1 MPTKIKD
8 ESPLELTDKQFA
20 KGSAALG
27 GAAKGAIM
35 GAKIGSL
42 IPIPG
47 VGTGLGLI
55 AGGLIGGIGGLVK
68 ADKQIKQEEE
78 IARETGEMQSRQEAA
93 QQYMQNLSFL
103 NQPNQDLVS
112 PYPMMKPKELTPYEY
127 SYDNMKK
134 SSQQKKQEDKM
145 KAISMNIPP
154 VGEVSALP
162 FNAKLEKAAMDGSL
176 DDNPNFKAAVMGAKN
191 T

>member
-8 ESPLELTDKQFA
+8 ESPLELTDEQLA

-27 GAAKGAIM
+27 GAAKGASI

-47 VGTGLGLI
+47 IGTGVGLI

-68 ADKQIKQEEE
+68 ADKQIKQDEE
-78 IARETGEMQSRQEAA
+78 IARKTGEMQSRQEAA

-112 PYPMMKPKELTPYEY
+112 PYSMMKPKQLTPYEY
-127 SYDNMKK
+127 SYDNMKM
-134 SSQQKKQEDKM
+134 SSKQKNQEDKM

-176 DDNPNFKAAVMGAKN
+176 DNNPNFKAAVMGAKN
-191 T
+191 K

>member
-8 ESPLELTDKQFA
+8 ESPLELTDAQLT

-27 GAAKGAIM
+27 GAARGAM
-35 GAKIGSL
+35 LGAKLGTIVPGIGN
-42 IPIPG
+42 IA
-47 VGTGLGLI
+47 GLAI
-55 AGGLIGGIGGLVK
+55 GGLIGGIGGLVK
-68 ADKQIKQEEE
+68 ADKQIKEEE
-78 IARETGEMQSRQEAA
+78 DIARETGEMQSRQKAA

-112 PYPMMKPKELTPYEY
+112 PYPMMKPKELIPYEY

-134 SSQQKKQEDKM
+134 SSNQQKQEDKM
-145 KAISMNIPP
+145 KAISMNIFP
-154 VGEVSALP
+154 VGEVSPLP
-162 FNAKLEKAAMDGSL
+162 FNPKLEKAAMDGSL

-191 T
+191 K

>member
-8 ESPLELTDKQFA
+8 ESPLELTDAQFA

-27 GAAKGAIM
+27 GAAKGALI
-35 GAKIGSL
+35 GAKLGTIVPGIGNV
-42 IPIPG
+42 IG
-47 VGTGLGLI
+47 AA

-68 ADKQIKQEEE
+68 ADKQIKQDEE

-134 SSQQKKQEDKM
+134 SSNQKNQEDKM

-154 VGEVSALP
+154 IGEVSALP

-191 T
+191 K